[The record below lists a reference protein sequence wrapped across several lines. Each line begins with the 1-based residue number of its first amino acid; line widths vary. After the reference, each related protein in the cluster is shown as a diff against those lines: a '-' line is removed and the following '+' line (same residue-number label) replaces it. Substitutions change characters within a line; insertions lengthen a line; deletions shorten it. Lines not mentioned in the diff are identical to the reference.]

1 MDTIRLDFGAMM
13 ASDWDKTRPNIR
25 VPRDEPEEDFGSTV
39 VGYRFQEEEAPRQK
53 NPPPQQQPPQKQGGG
68 IPGWVWGVIAGFGGL
83 IFLIVAAVALYF
95 ILRPDPGF
103 TLIIEGAPPNS
114 RIFIG
119 ANERCVSSE
128 RGTYKCTDIRSGKR
142 NLRITSDGYT
152 DYESTVTGK
161 DGEEVKHI
169 ASMTKSNNGN
179 GNKNGNK
186 NGNNNGNDNR
196 GGGVEDEI
204 EKTGRVN
211 LTVNFK
217 SGEAIILPISFTP
230 LDEVV
235 AILKKHPD
243 WQIRVEGHTDNKGNA
258 TYNQNL
264 SEARAASVMK
274 YFTDR
279 GIAQS
284 RLTSKGFGLSSPIA
298 GTVQNQTEEE
308 RTKNRRVT
316 LVKTN

>member
-25 VPRDEPEEDFGSTV
+25 MPRDEPEEDFGRTV
-39 VGYRFQEEEAPRQK
+39 VGYRYQEEEAPRQT
-53 NPPPQQQPPQKQGGG
+53 NPTPQQQPPQKQGGGG
-68 IPGWVWGVIAGFGGL
+68 IPGWVWGVIAGFCGV
-83 IFLIVAAVALYF
+83 IFLIVAAVLLYF

-103 TLIIEGAPPNS
+103 TIIIEGAPPNS
-114 RIFIG
+114 RIFIST
-119 ANERCVSSE
+119 NERCVSGE
-128 RGTYKCTDIRSGKR
+128 RGTYVCSDIRAGRR
-142 NLRITSDGYT
+142 NIQIKCDGYV
-152 DYESTVTGK
+152 DYNGIVDGK
-161 DGEEVKHI
+161 DGEEVKHLV
-169 ASMTKSNNGN
+169 SMTKGKSGNDNGN
-179 GNKNGNK
+179 NNGNK
-186 NGNNNGNDNR
+186 NGNNNK

-217 SGEAIILPISFTP
+217 TNEAVILPVSFTP

-235 AILKKHPD
+235 AILKKRTD
-243 WQIRVEGHTDNKGNA
+243 WQIRVEGHTDNQGGVEK
-258 TYNQNL
+258 NQIL

-279 GIAQS
+279 GIAPS
-284 RLTSKGFGLSSPIA
+284 RLTSKGFGKLSPIA
-298 GTVQNQTEEE
+298 GTVENQTTEE
-308 RTKNRRVT
+308 RAKNRRVT

>member
-39 VGYRFQEEEAPRQK
+39 VGYRFQEEAPRQT
-53 NPPPQQQPPQKQGGG
+53 NPTPQQQPPQKQGGG

-83 IFLIVAAVALYF
+83 IFLIVVGIALYF
-95 ILRPDPGF
+95 IFRPDPGF

-114 RIFIG
+114 RIFIS

-128 RGTYKCTDIRSGKR
+128 RGTYRCTDIRAGKR

-152 DYESTVTGK
+152 DYETTVTGK

-186 NGNNNGNDNR
+186 NGNGNGNDNR
-196 GGGVEDEI
+196 GGGVENEI

-217 SGEAIILPISFTP
+217 TNSAEILSISFTP

-235 AILKKHPD
+235 TILKKRTD
-243 WQIRVEGHTDNKGNA
+243 WQIRIEGHTDNQGGVEK
-258 TYNQNL
+258 NQLL

-284 RLTSKGFGLSSPIA
+284 RLTSKGFGKLSPIA
-298 GTVQNQTEEE
+298 GTVEKQTDEE
-308 RTKNRRVT
+308 RAKNRRVT